1 MVLFL
6 SLSFSLN
13 IFVKY
18 VILSLRAVDKH
29 DIIKFI
35 MDNLSGNLEIRS
47 QCLICPRIDISWL
60 LWVYI
65 LNERPSNNMS
75 LSLFVIKAE

>member
-1 MVLFL
+1 MVLFIL
-6 SLSFSLN
+6 SLSLP
-13 IFVKY
+13 
-18 VILSLRAVDKH
+18 LRAVDKH

-47 QCLICPRIDISWL
+47 QCLICSRIDISWL

-75 LSLFVIKAE
+75 LSLFVIEAE